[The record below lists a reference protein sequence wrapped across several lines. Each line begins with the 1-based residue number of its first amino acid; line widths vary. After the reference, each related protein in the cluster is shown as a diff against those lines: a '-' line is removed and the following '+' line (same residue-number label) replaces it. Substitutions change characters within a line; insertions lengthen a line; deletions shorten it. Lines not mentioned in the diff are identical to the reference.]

1 MVCHRC
7 HLASIVPRPSVYD
20 DMIMNDN
27 DIVLKYVMVWVC
39 FAYITY
45 TVYSSCLHTVLH
57 GYKFTNHNNWHLFP
71 KRQDGGREGGRESER
86 ERDREREGERDRN
99 KKKVAFGARTH
110 CWRWFAVLR
119 LTQYLYIYTYFC
131 VYYYHPDLS
140 WYLVIIMFIVQHTKE
155 KTYICIYSWCI
166 CKYNIIYSRWIQV
179 TCTF

>member
-7 HLASIVPRPSVYD
+7 HLASIVTRPSVYD

-27 DIVLKYVMVWVC
+27 DIVIKYVMVWIC

-71 KRQDGGREGGRESER
+71 KRQDGGREGGREREWER
-86 ERDREREGERDRN
+86 EREIEREGERDRN

-119 LTQYLYIYTYFC
+119 LTQYLYIYIYTYFC
-131 VYYYHPDLS
+131 VYVVLLSSWFVVVSSNYHVYCSTHQRKNVYMHLFLM
-140 WYLVIIMFIVQHTKE
+140 YM
-155 KTYICIYSWCI
+155 
-166 CKYNIIYSRWIQV
+166 
-179 TCTF
+179 